1 MSQFYLFRTNTT
13 GLIKPKKSRPFN
25 TLEDCIDAGK
35 ALNILD
41 GTPDRVFVCIPA
53 EHLTCR
59 TNITEPLP
67 FSESFYRLPRLS
79 DSNTK
84 FRQKESLDVD
94 LTSLSKTNPELA
106 MVYAGTQINLTHPA
120 LTEQVDAPVPAD
132 SFFAERSLFAIL
144 SDAGL
149 NKSNVINIQAQIQYE
164 LGKIPLPRALSQEES
179 TLILV
184 LKKCFA
190 NNLNRINI
198 YISSLVMERFNNFGT
213 TEMCDWIP
221 FPREVQE

>member
-1 MSQFYLFRTNTT
+1 MFYLFRTNTT

-53 EHLTCR
+53 DQLMCR
-59 TNITEPLP
+59 TNITDPLP

-94 LTSLSKTNPELA
+94 LTSLSETNPELA
-106 MVYAGTQINLTHPA
+106 MAYAGTQINLTHPA
-120 LTEQVDAPVPAD
+120 ITGQVAAPIPAD
-132 SFFAERSLFAIL
+132 SFFAERPLFAIL

-149 NKSNVINIQAQIQYE
+149 NKSNVINIQSRIQYE
-164 LGKIPLPRALSQEES
+164 LGKIPLPKALSQEES
-179 TLILV
+179 TLILI
-184 LKKCFA
+184 LIKCFSHD
-190 NNLNRINI
+190 LNRINI
-198 YISSLVMERFNNFGT
+198 YISSLIMERFNNFGK
-213 TEMCDWIP
+213 TETCNWIP
-221 FPREVQE
+221 FPSEVQE